1 MHYFPTGSKSGLFRS
16 RADGCSTLN
25 PLKQVAALPFVE
37 TETGVLVLLI
47 STRGLGRWTIPRGW
61 PKSGLSDADLA
72 AREAFEESGIVGSVG
87 ARPIGAFAYSKRLH
101 LLSWA
106 QCRVEVYPLRAI
118 CQHLSWPEK
127 GSRRTIWIEA
137 AEAASMV
144 REPDLAWILRDLE
157 GLAPGVRGSS
167 RPSDAKLFP

>member
-1 MHYFPTGSKSGLFRS
+1 LGALS
-16 RADGCSTLN
+16 RADGWSTLN

-47 STRGLGRWTIPRGW
+47 STRGMGRWTIPRGW

-72 AREAFEESGIVGSVG
+72 AREAFEESGIVGAVG
-87 ARPIGAFAYSKRLH
+87 ARPIGAFVYSKRLH

-106 QCRVEVYPLRAI
+106 QCKVEVYPLRAI
-118 CQHLSWPEK
+118 CQHLSWPEQ

-144 REPDLAWILRDLE
+144 REPDLAGILRDLE
-157 GLAPGVRGSS
+157 GLAPGSVEFATGST
-167 RPSDAKLFP
+167 PSFFP